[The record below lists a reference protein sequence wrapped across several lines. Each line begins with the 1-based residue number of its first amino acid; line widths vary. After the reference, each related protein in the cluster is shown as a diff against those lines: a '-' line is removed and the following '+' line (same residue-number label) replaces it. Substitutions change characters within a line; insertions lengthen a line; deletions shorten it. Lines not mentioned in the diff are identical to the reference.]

1 LNFSHY
7 SGLPVE
13 LATSLVNTDQRSW
26 DGTDRIGDLDGLRSL
41 LEPLAEWWHGEAL
54 EPVAADVDEV
64 LALRDRLRSVFEA
77 PTAGEA
83 ADRINAILADHVAA
97 PRVSTH
103 GDAPHLHFE
112 PVEPTLTHWL
122 AVVAAMGLATVV
134 VEAGV
139 GRFGVCGA
147 EGCRDVFVDVSRNRS
162 RRHCSTTCSTRE
174 HVAAYR
180 RRQRA

>member
-1 LNFSHY
+1 MDFSHY
-7 SGLPVE
+7 SGVPVE
-13 LATSLVNTDQRSW
+13 LATALVNTDQRAW
-26 DGTDRIGDLDGLRSL
+26 DGTDRIGDLDGLRAF
-41 LEPLAEWWHGEAL
+41 LEPFSEWWRAGAPG
-54 EPVAADVDEV
+54 PVTADVDEV
-64 LALRDRLRSVFEA
+64 RELRDRLRSVFEA
-77 PTAGEA
+77 PTAAEA
-83 ADRINAILADHVAA
+83 AQRINAILADHVAT

-103 GDAPHLHFE
+103 GDTPHLHFE
-112 PVEPTLTHWL
+112 PVEPTLTQWL
-122 AVVAAMGLATVV
+122 AVVSAMGLATVV

-147 EGCRDVFVDVSRNRS
+147 DGCQDVFVDVSRNRS